1 MLPIT
6 YRGRPIKPYINKPQD
21 ILLKKNNILE
31 AEARLTSIN
40 VRSWVNTINYV

>member
-6 YRGRPIKPYINKPQD
+6 YRGRLIKPYINKPQD
-21 ILLKKNNILE
+21 ILLKNDILE